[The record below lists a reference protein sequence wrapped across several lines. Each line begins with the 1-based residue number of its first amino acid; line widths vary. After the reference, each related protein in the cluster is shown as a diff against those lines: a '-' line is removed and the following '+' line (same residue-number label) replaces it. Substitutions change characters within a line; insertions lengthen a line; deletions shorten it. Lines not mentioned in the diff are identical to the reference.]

1 MFAII
6 LSYKKPLDTVD
17 AFVEEHKRFLEAHYA
32 SGHFLLS
39 GRKQPRT
46 GGLILAQASS
56 KHEMEAIIR
65 LDPFWRE
72 EIADYDIIE
81 FVPGMASD
89 LFGSLLTN

>member
-17 AFVEEHKRFLEAHYA
+17 AFVAEHKRFLEAHYA

-56 KHEMEAIIR
+56 KHEVEAIIR

-81 FVPGMASD
+81 FVPSMASD
-89 LFGSLLTN
+89 LLGSLLTD